1 MFISLCYLIYN
12 ARRDTALDKELDV
25 AMQMTLK
32 HVLVQRFKR
41 KKKWTKK
48 TTFNID
54 IQMLQ
59 NDQITLEE

>member
-41 KKKWTKK
+41 KKKWTNKI
-48 TTFNID
+48 TFNID

>member
-48 TTFNID
+48 ITFNID